1 MLANFCEI
9 ATNANPGL
17 VRFRQTLDDLN
28 EYISCNGLPL
38 EMARRLREYHHQQ
51 RSVAM
56 RLQSAKAVP
65 SLSPALQVEVIL
77 YCHKRWLDAI
87 WFVRDLEQV
96 QCSWKERAPNAHPAF
111 GHTYQKLDLGRWPV

>member
-1 MLANFCEI
+1 M
-9 ATNANPGL
+9 
-17 VRFRQTLDDLN
+17 
-28 EYISCNGLPL
+28 
-38 EMARRLREYHHQQ
+38 RRLCIQHSLRRLGADQ
-51 RSVAM
+51 VAARCVCSFAAARCC
-56 RLQSAKAVP
+56 RL
-65 SLSPALQVEVIL
+65 LQVEVIL